1 MVVAALLRMP
11 FRPFYS
17 TSLMFGCIGA
27 CALHLG
33 LKIAKADEAVGFNF
47 KVVCMG
53 ASVLGVCLYPPGGP
67 ETAENWI
74 WLVGC
79 GAVFCSGGFA
89 LLLGAAVEEYG
100 ALEVRNTLVMAML
113 ACFFMR
119 FCVVWIRSNR
129 SA

>member
-17 TSLMFGCIGA
+17 TMLMFGCIGA
-27 CALHLG
+27 CALQFG
-33 LKIAKADEAVGFNF
+33 LKRAKADDALAFNVKMVG
-47 KVVCMG
+47 MG
-53 ASVLGVCLYPPGGP
+53 ASALGVCLYPPGGP
-67 ETAENWI
+67 EHPENWM

-100 ALEVRNTLVMAML
+100 ALDVRNTLVVVMV
-113 ACFFMR
+113 ACFIMR

-129 SA
+129 